1 MASLSESIEQEVKR
15 RACEV
20 MMDYLK
26 SYQGQVEEAIGEF
39 RHGTHAFYHASAKN
53 VPHWQGEPGKA
64 HEPISGNLRQ
74 IEARIDTTADE
85 LLHEISREIAQIRR
99 KIEELQ

>member
-15 RACEV
+15 RACEA

-39 RHGTHAFYHASAKN
+39 RHGTHAFYHASAEN

-74 IEARIDTTADE
+74 MMDATADG
-85 LLHEISREIAQIRR
+85 LLYEISREIAQIRR
-99 KIEELQ
+99 KIEERQ